1 MGKKRYRAGMQSSSP
16 SETRLPVYQG
26 LSRDQMYN
34 GHRGDVCRV
43 TATTC
48 TYLIMWGRMWSRTHY
63 INETWIKL
71 IAFLPPTEPF
81 RSVNEYRGLR
91 YHRHA
96 AAAAVLIMLV
106 LSRESRMSADISR
119 WYFTACSCS
128 CKPIFS
134 SSCNNYILLTRNKL
148 QSFGS
153 VYMRV

>member
-1 MGKKRYRAGMQSSSP
+1 MQSSSP

-96 AAAAVLIMLV
+96 AAAVLIMLV

-119 WYFTACSCS
+119 WYFIACSCS
-128 CKPIFS
+128 AVNRSSLHRVTIIYFS
-134 SSCNNYILLTRNKL
+134 RVINCSLSARLTCVYNYRVK
-148 QSFGS
+148 
-153 VYMRV
+153 YMY